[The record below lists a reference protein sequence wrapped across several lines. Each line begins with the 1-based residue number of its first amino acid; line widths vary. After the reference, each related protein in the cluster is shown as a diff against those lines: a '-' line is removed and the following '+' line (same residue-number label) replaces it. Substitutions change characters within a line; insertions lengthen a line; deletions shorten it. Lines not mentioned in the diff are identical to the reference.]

1 MISKNRILL
10 LARIA
15 LTLILLGCSSDKRF
29 VTVQIFDKS
38 ATRSINIAAEVV
50 CNESTRSLGL
60 MYRKHLGETE
70 GMLFVFPGAEERSFW
85 MKNTYLP
92 LDIVFID
99 KDFRVD
105 SIIENATPH
114 SLEPRRSKGPAKYV
128 LEVAAGSSKVWG
140 LEPGS
145 VIKVLGDLP
154 QPS

>member
-1 MISKNRILL
+1 
-10 LARIA
+10 
-15 LTLILLGCSSDKRF
+15 
-29 VTVQIFDKS
+29 
-38 ATRSINIAAEVV
+38 
-50 CNESTRSLGL
+50 
-60 MYRKHLGETE
+60 
-70 GMLFVFPGAEERSFW
+70 MLFVFPGAEERSFW